1 MEMPLSA
8 RQHEILSII
17 KRHIAERNSVPSYK
31 QIGLILGCS
40 SKATIAKHIAALEQK
55 GHIKRVN
62 DERGFMLL
70 VEGFEYQV
78 RERSRAFVLPS
89 ALRWE
94 IWERDDF
101 RCLRCGARRDLTV
114 DHIFPWQSGGDK
126 YDQENLQTLCRS
138 CNSLKR
144 SNTVSYRRMK

>member
-1 MEMPLSA
+1 MEMALSP
-8 RQHEILSII
+8 RQYQVLSII

-31 QIGLILGCS
+31 QIGLILGCR
-40 SKATIAKHIAALEQK
+40 SKATIAKHITALEQK

-70 VEGFEYQV
+70 VEGFEYQF
-78 RERSRAFVLPS
+78 RERSKGFELPS
-89 ALRWE
+89 ALRWQ

-101 RCLRCGARRDLTV
+101 RCLKCGIRRDLTV
-114 DHIFPWQSGGDK
+114 DHIVPWQSGGDK
-126 YDQENLQTLCRS
+126 YDTENLQTLCRS

-144 SNTVSYRRMK
+144 SHTVSYRP